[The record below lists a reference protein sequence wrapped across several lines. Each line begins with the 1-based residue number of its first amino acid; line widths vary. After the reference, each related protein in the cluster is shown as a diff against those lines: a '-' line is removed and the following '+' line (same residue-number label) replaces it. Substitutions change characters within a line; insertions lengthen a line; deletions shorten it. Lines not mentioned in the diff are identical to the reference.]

1 MALEGTIKDFGLADI
16 LQLIGI
22 QRKTGHLTL
31 DNGDDVVTVKFV
43 EGAVVGADTRN
54 RNLEDLLGSVLVRT
68 GRITEAQLQ
77 EALRVQKR
85 TLQRLG
91 YVLVKQ
97 KFVSDEDLEEAL
109 RIQVTQIVY
118 RLFRWRDGKYQFV
131 PMDHVEFESEQFE
144 PISAETIL
152 MEGARMIDEWP
163 IIERRIKS
171 PSMLFRKTEAGGALD
186 VPVASLLET
195 DIDFGFQDAPVA
207 ERDGGQIRISAEE
220 RDVLHM
226 VDGRST
232 VQDIVDSSPLGEF
245 DVYRLLHEL
254 ASRNLI
260 EESRSIV
267 LPGAGGAAP
276 EVSRSAWLSVAA
288 QVVVLAL
295 AALGAVTIATNPLT
309 PWRLVGRSDETELL
323 RTYASRNRVERI
335 EAALQTYYLDRGT
348 LPERL
353 DGLVFSG
360 ILRDSDVVDPWGRA
374 YGYTVDVTGYRIEG
388 RGADGEIRE
397 DLVVRHPF
405 SASQRMVLEGGAAD
419 GGRRTGLDTPG
430 GGS

>member
-31 DNGDDVVTVKFV
+31 DNREDVVTIKFV
-43 EGAVVGADTRN
+43 DGSVVGADTRN

-77 EALRVQKR
+77 ETLRIQKT

-97 KFVSDEDLEEAL
+97 KFVSEEDLEEAL

-195 DIDFGFQDAPVA
+195 DIDFGFQDTPVA
-207 ERDGGQIRISAEE
+207 ERDGPQLRISPEE
-220 RDVLHM
+220 RDILHM

-245 DVYRLLHEL
+245 DVYHLLHEL

-260 EESRSIV
+260 EEARASV
-267 LPGAGGAAP
+267 VTGAGSALP
-276 EVSRSAWLSVAA
+276 EASRSAWLSVVA
-288 QVVVLAL
+288 QIAVLAL
-295 AALGAVTIATNPLT
+295 AAFGVATMATNPLT
-309 PWRLVGRSDETELL
+309 PWRVLGGGVETQLL

-353 DGLVFSG
+353 DALVAGGF
-360 ILRDSDVVDPWGRA
+360 LRQTDVVDPWGRA
-374 YGYTVDVTGYRIEG
+374 YGFAVDVTGYRIEG
-388 RGADGEIRE
+388 RGADGEVRE

-405 SASQRMVLEGGAAD
+405 SASQRMVLEGGATD
-419 GGRRTGLDTPG
+419 GGRRGGLDTPG
-430 GGS
+430 DGS

>member
-31 DNGDDVVTVKFV
+31 DNRDDVVTVKFA
-43 EGAVVGADTRN
+43 EGCVVGADTRN

-77 EALRVQKR
+77 ETLRIQKS

-97 KFVSDEDLEEAL
+97 NFVSEQDLEEAL
-109 RIQVTQIVY
+109 RIQVTQILY

-131 PMDHVEFESEQFE
+131 PMDRVEYESEQFE

-195 DIDFGFQDAPVA
+195 DIDFGFQDTPVA
-207 ERDGGQIRISAEE
+207 ERDGAQLRISPEE
-220 RDVLHM
+220 RDILHM

-260 EESRSIV
+260 EEARASV
-267 LPGAGGAAP
+267 VVGAGAALP
-276 EVSRSAWLSVAA
+276 EVSRIAWLSVVA
-288 QVVVLAL
+288 QIAVLAL
-295 AALGAVTIATNPLT
+295 AALGVATMAANPLT
-309 PWRLVGRSDETELL
+309 PWRLLGRSDETQLL

-353 DGLVFSG
+353 DALVSG
-360 ILRDSDVVDPWGRA
+360 GFLRDSDIVDPWGRT
-374 YGYTVDVTGYRIEG
+374 YGYAVDVTGYRIEG
-388 RGADGEIRE
+388 RGADGEVRE

-405 SASQRMVLEGGAAD
+405 SASERMVLEGGAID
-419 GGRRTGLDTPG
+419 REGRAGLDTPRD
-430 GGS
+430 GS